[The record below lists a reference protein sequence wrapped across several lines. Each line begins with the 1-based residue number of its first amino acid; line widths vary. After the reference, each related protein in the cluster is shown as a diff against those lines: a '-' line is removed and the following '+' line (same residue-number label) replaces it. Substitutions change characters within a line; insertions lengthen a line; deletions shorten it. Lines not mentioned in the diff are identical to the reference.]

1 MSARVMRRILVDSAR
16 ARGNEKRGGGVAK
29 VSFDEALLVTE
40 EPGQAENAVVLK
52 LRVAPADLGKVI
64 GRGGRTARAL
74 RTLVA
79 AASARGRKRV
89 LVDIV
94 E

>member
-1 MSARVMRRILVDSAR
+1 MNDLVVFVARALVD
-16 ARGNEKRGGGVAK
+16 EPDLVQ
-29 VSFDEALLVTE
+29 VTE
-40 EPGQAENAVVLK
+40 EPGQADNAVVLK

-79 AASARGRKRV
+79 AAAARTRKRV
-89 LVDIV
+89 LLDIV